1 MKLIMRAALAAMACG
16 LLATCLVGCGERRPY
31 AESAA
36 TEESARLRR
45 LLREQPALPDG
56 FSPKAHDAW
65 RSPFPKGDLSCMAA
79 FQTASGRPPVRSL
92 EAHAAASYQGDVLG
106 ELAAVGV
113 AVYGAAQAG
122 WHLGELGRAMDRCP
136 VIEAGAPGRA
146 TRLRLSPLVLPELG
160 GDVVS
165 RQLRGR
171 LNGYPYALDVV
182 FVREGDRLLSV
193 VHTGLGTV
201 DVHQTEELAKAFV
214 ELAR

>member
-1 MKLIMRAALAAMACG
+1 MKLIIRVALAAMACG
-16 LLATCLVGCGERRPY
+16 LLATSLVGCGERRPY

-56 FSPKAHDAW
+56 FSVKTREAW
-65 RSPFPKGDLSCMAA
+65 HAPFPKMGPSCMAA

-106 ELAAVGV
+106 EVAAVGV
-113 AVYGAAQAG
+113 AVYGSAQAG

-136 VIEAGAPGRA
+136 RMVAAQPGKA
-146 TRLRLSPLVLPELG
+146 TRLRSSPLVVPDLD

-182 FVREGDRLLSV
+182 FVREGDKLLSV

-201 DVHQTEELAKAFV
+201 DVHRTAELAKTFV

>member
-1 MKLIMRAALAAMACG
+1 MKLIIRAALVAMAFG
-16 LLATCLVGCGERRPY
+16 LLATSLTGCGERRPY
-31 AESAA
+31 KESAA

-56 FSPKAHDAW
+56 FSAKAHAAW
-65 RSPFPKGDLSCMAA
+65 RPPFPKMDLSCRAA
-79 FQTASGRPPVRSL
+79 FQTAMGRPPARSL

-113 AVYGAAQAG
+113 AVYGSAQAG

-136 VIEAGAPGRA
+136 RLVGQPGKA
-146 TRLRLSPLVLPELG
+146 TRLRMSPLVLPELDG
-160 GDVVS
+160 EVLG

-182 FVREGDRLLSV
+182 FVRDGDRLLSV
-193 VHTGLGTV
+193 VHTGLGSV
-201 DVHQTEELAKAFV
+201 DARQTEELAKAFV